1 MSFRT
6 AFFACSVLLMCSVAC
21 GSIRDAGT
29 VSSSESS
36 MNEVDMSNPAMV
48 AEAFYDA
55 VDLKDIEAALV
66 WILPEQQAEVR
77 QTLEIDGMPDLPSD
91 YEVIVEVRDDIGE
104 ASISGT
110 NIKVALFESDGR
122 WWVCE

>member
-1 MSFRT
+1 M
-6 AFFACSVLLMCSVAC
+6 LGSVAC
-21 GSIRDAGT
+21 GSTRDAGADSSLEST
-29 VSSSESS
+29 VA
-36 MNEVDMSNPAMV
+36 EVDTSDPAMV

-77 QTLEIDGMPDLPSD
+77 QTFEIDGMPDLPSD

-104 ASISGT
+104 ASISCT